1 MNTRTVWAAAAAV
14 VALAVVPA
22 CSSDDSADDTAA
34 TTTTSDTTTNA
45 TTTTAAAAAATAADL
60 QPQLDVFFDPTS
72 TVDAKA
78 AVVENGA
85 DLTAVLEQFNGV
97 LAGYPLT
104 ATVGDV
110 TGVDADTVT
119 ATTDVAGPHGG
130 APMDL
135 TFTDVDGTWVL
146 ATDSTCSILEMG
158 HLSC

>member
-1 MNTRTVWAAAAAV
+1 VNTRTVWAAAAAV